1 MKSILINSK
10 LCFGPMSK
18 NIVDTLI
25 DFSNK
30 TKTPITFIP
39 SRRQVEWNGG
49 YVNNWTTETFT
60 KYVKSKSRYAA
71 IQRDHGGPGQGLYDD
86 DGYESLKH
94 DCKYLDAI
102 HIDPWKKYPKFE
114 DGLKWTVDILKFC
127 YNENPNLY
135 FEIATEEAIRK
146 FSAEEIERLLHKVK
160 HNIDKNIF
168 ERILFCVIQSGT
180 ALKDGIN
187 TGKYS
192 SDRLVKMLNAVKTYQ
207 KLSKEHNGDYM
218 DKNIMINRFKT
229 GLDSLNIAPEVGVFE
244 TKQFLKNLNDNY
256 CEKKIDLFYN
266 ICYNSG
272 KWKKWVSEDFKP
284 EKNKI
289 KLIEICGHYVF
300 SHKDFINN
308 IKNTVDA
315 STINENLYEYF
326 IKVYENTNKFYYN
339 SYLRDVTRVHPPED
353 TQKIDNRLRL
363 HRAERLYDFPNDFF
377 NTFIN
382 NLSQKNV
389 RYYPYIQNLKRKL
402 AKHYKL
408 KVHNFFLN
416 NGSSE
421 NIKTF
426 YKALGIHNKNVLL
439 TKPCYPMHEV
449 YAKLNNMKITSV
461 CYDSTLNWDV
471 NDMLNKINKN
481 ICCVVIANP
490 NSPIGDIKTIDEIE
504 KIIMKT
510 NKLSIPILIDE
521 AYIEYSDNISCVS
534 LLDKYD
540 NLVISRTFSKALGCA
555 GLRIGYLIGNYFIM
569 NVLQKFVATYE
580 ISNISAKF
588 GEYLLDNY
596 HVVDNYVDLIKKE
609 KILIKKLCDKHN
621 IPLILNHINTIHI
634 KPKNISVLEDFC
646 NKNNYIGRF
655 RVLPHD
661 NEKWMALVL
670 FPDLVNHELFKNII
684 DCNK

>member
-1 MKSILINSK
+1 MKSILMNSK

-71 IQRDHGGPGQGLYDD
+71 IQRDHGGPGQGSYDD

-94 DCKYLDAI
+94 DCKYLDSI

-114 DGLKWTVDILKFC
+114 DGLKWTIDILKFC

-146 FSAEEIERLLHKVK
+146 FSAEEIKRLLHEVK

-187 TGKYS
+187 TGKYNS
-192 SDRLVKMLNAVKTYQ
+192 ERLVKMLNVVKTYK

-218 DKNIMINRFKT
+218 DKNIMVSRFNT

-244 TKQFLKNLNDNY
+244 TKLFLSHLVNNNY
-256 CEKKIDLFYN
+256 EDKINLFYN

-308 IKNTVDA
+308 IKNIIDPNIIR
-315 STINENLYEYF
+315 SELYIY
-326 IKVYENTNKFYYN
+326 
-339 SYLRDVTRVHPPED
+339 
-353 TQKIDNRLRL
+353 
-363 HRAERLYDFPNDFF
+363 
-377 NTFIN
+377 
-382 NLSQKNV
+382 
-389 RYYPYIQNLKRKL
+389 
-402 AKHYKL
+402 
-408 KVHNFFLN
+408 LN
-416 NGSSE
+416 N
-421 NIKTF
+421 
-426 YKALGIHNKNVLL
+426 
-439 TKPCYPMHEV
+439 
-449 YAKLNNMKITSV
+449 
-461 CYDSTLNWDV
+461 
-471 NDMLNKINKN
+471 
-481 ICCVVIANP
+481 IC
-490 NSPIGDIKTIDEIE
+490 
-504 KIIMKT
+504 
-510 NKLSIPILIDE
+510 
-521 AYIEYSDNISCVS
+521 
-534 LLDKYD
+534 
-540 NLVISRTFSKALGCA
+540 
-555 GLRIGYLIGNYFIM
+555 
-569 NVLQKFVATYE
+569 
-580 ISNISAKF
+580 
-588 GEYLLDNY
+588 
-596 HVVDNYVDLIKKE
+596 
-609 KILIKKLCDKHN
+609 
-621 IPLILNHINTIHI
+621 INT
-634 KPKNISVLEDFC
+634 S
-646 NKNNYIGRF
+646 
-655 RVLPHD
+655 
-661 NEKWMALVL
+661 
-670 FPDLVNHELFKNII
+670 
-684 DCNK
+684 